1 MQVQDRVFVVTGG
14 GTGIGREV
22 VIRLLGEEGQVA
34 AVDLR
39 AEALEGLRSLAG
51 ADRLS
56 THGCDVSDEDAVRA
70 TDPPGLSRPGAR
82 PSRPSR
88 RRRPDD

>member
-22 VIRLLGEEGQVA
+22 VIRLLGEGGKVA

-56 THGCDVSDEDAVRA
+56 THACDVSDEERCALP
-70 TDPPGLSRPGAR
+70 TS
-82 PSRPSR
+82 SR
-88 RRRPDD
+88 RRWPRSSRNDPLVPLG